1 LARDWL
7 RKEIA
12 PGIEVP
18 VAVLR
23 GVPLLVTD
31 DAFGVVPKISIIATA
46 VVENFGVLSY
56 EHT

>member
-1 LARDWL
+1 LGE
-7 RKEIA
+7 EIA